1 MDHGLMY
8 GMLIAGI
15 VLSAPPLLLGVVI
28 GVLALRNRRAGREAL
43 PPGQAD

>member
-15 VLSAPPLLLGVVI
+15 VLSAPPILLGVVV
-28 GVLALRNRRAGREAL
+28 GVLALRHRRAGRPAARPRGME
-43 PPGQAD
+43 